1 MEKTILDMAGFDAS
15 SVAVATTAAAQNK
28 PFKMN
33 PDVYKL
39 LKDHEKGVVR
49 PKDEAMEDVKR
60 VAVRHAMKEVRLK
73 VQPYAKCSCACAY
86 THMRITKTRACC
98 THM

>member
-1 MEKTILDMAGFDAS
+1 MAPFPVLSPSSDLFIMRLMEKTILDMAGFDAA

-39 LKDHEKGVVR
+39 LKDHEKGVER

-60 VAVRHAMKEVRLK
+60 VAVRHAMKEVSLRG
-73 VQPYAKCSCACAY
+73 SCMAVRC
-86 THMRITKTRACC
+86 M
-98 THM
+98 